1 MPKKGSSDVADF
13 DLYSVED
20 MLVPSSTVKLLCTD
34 VGFKIPRDYF
44 GKIHPRS
51 CVSLRFTDVSGGVID
66 ADYRIPVCV
75 IFFFNFSAIFVEI
88 ERERDWPR

>member
-1 MPKKGSSDVADF
+1 MPKKGSSDAADF

-75 IFFFNFSAIFVEI
+75 IFFSIFLLYLLRLK
-88 ERERDWPR
+88 RERDCPR